1 VRGVAIS
8 RPGSCDARFSP
19 NSPPSPWRSTTAALG
34 ERGDNCV
41 GPDVPRPPSF
51 LASFSKSRLFCSKLF
66 QTFLWSFCGI
76 SMGYKSPKP
85 KESVSKLF
93 AAADASAWPLWVV
106 PDAASFLEAPRQSA
120 GTGPSTRSAA
130 LLTNVI
136 SRSCAPS

>member
-1 VRGVAIS
+1 MSTPRCRRGR
-8 RPGSCDARFSP
+8 RPRRLGLVDAREMR
-19 NSPPSPWRSTTAALG
+19 RSTTAALG